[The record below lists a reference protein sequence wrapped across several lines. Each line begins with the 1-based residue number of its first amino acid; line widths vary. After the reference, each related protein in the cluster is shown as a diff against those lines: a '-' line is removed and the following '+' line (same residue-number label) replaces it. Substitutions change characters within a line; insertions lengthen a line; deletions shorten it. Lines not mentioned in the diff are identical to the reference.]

1 MRTLTKFR
9 AVSALCLL
17 GLASIPLLAAD
28 LGQVIVETSMGRDT
42 YPCIKY
48 QGKLFMALEGVAN
61 LVQGGRPTLEPG
73 LSLRGRE
80 LRAVPASDGSEKV
93 EKVKIE
99 LFLGAPSLQLNP
111 KLASAGKSALISS
124 NVVEINGHKWVP
136 IDDVAKATG
145 AQVRSDS
152 PRFEEIKVTNIKVPG
167 QCADCA
173 LVTMT
178 R

>member
-1 MRTLTKFR
+1 MRTLTNIS
-9 AVSALCLL
+9 AISALCLL

-61 LVQGGRPTLEPG
+61 LVQGGRPTLEPS

-80 LRAVPASDGSEKV
+80 LRAVPASDAGS
-93 EKVKIE
+93 KVKIE
-99 LFLGAPSLQLNP
+99 LWSPRLRLNP
-111 KLASAGKSALISS
+111 KLASAGTSALISS

-136 IDDVAKATG
+136 VDDVAEATG